1 MDEKKTRQEEEK
13 AEEASQPLT
22 DEKVGEAAGGYFQRP
37 AWLPDMSHDEKV
49 Y

>member
-13 AEEASQPLT
+13 AEEASQPLP
-22 DEKVGEAAGGYFQRP
+22 DEKVEEAVGGYHQRP
-37 AWLPDMSHDEKV
+37 AWLLDMSHDEKV